1 MEFLQA
7 TFGFLIQNPLLV
19 VIALVVFLALSGAFS
34 ADSVSTSSTRD
45 YTSYLDGVEDEARAR
60 MDKASDSYLRNVQ
73 DTTRR

>member
-7 TFGFLIQNPLLV
+7 CFDFLVQNPYLLV
-19 VIALVVFLALSGAFS
+19 IVLVVFWALSDAFS
-34 ADSVSTSSTRD
+34 TDPVRTSSTRD